1 METEATMKTPAITM
15 AAIMENDFIICNDWE
30 ISINPDD
37 NRFYVNTP
45 DFSINHNFKELKN
58 AVYFARTH

>member
-1 METEATMKTPAITM
+1 MKNPAITLNM
-15 AAIMENDFIICNDWE
+15 VLENDIIKCNGWN

-58 AVYFARTH
+58 AVYFARNHKI